1 MKNIISDQIE
11 LVDQKEEIEKMEKR
25 RNINRKNMPNSIIGY

>member
-1 MKNIISDQIE
+1 MKNIIKDQIE